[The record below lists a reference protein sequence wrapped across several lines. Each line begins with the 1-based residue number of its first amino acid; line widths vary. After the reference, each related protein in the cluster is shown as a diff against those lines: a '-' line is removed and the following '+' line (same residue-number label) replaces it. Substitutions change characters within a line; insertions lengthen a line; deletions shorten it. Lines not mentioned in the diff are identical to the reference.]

1 MPHATQSKK
10 KTIAMLMELAWEN
23 GQMSEATMTLD
34 QQLPKCWPEER
45 VKGHADLPLP
55 VDGGVS
61 SGVC

>member
-1 MPHATQSKK
+1 
-10 KTIAMLMELAWEN
+10 MELAWEN
-23 GQMSEATMTLD
+23 GQMSKATMTLD